1 MSVGQSG
8 SFWDSEVATPTHA
21 SWLTELDVRCYV
33 NQQISGDPHQWPLDA
48 LQQYLGTFSRARALS
63 IGCGTGGLERDLI
76 RRNLFADVDALDGSL
91 GSLAIAR
98 KEAKD
103 LGMSDRIHYF
113 ASDFNAPIL
122 PSGRYDAV
130 FIHQALHHVASLE
143 KLFLAIG
150 RALKPDGFFYFDE
163 YVGPSRTDWN
173 DSLLQ
178 PHREIFEEIPAEER
192 GTDRLKLPI
201 QADDPS
207 EAVRSSE
214 IIPEVLR
221 TFEIVERRDY
231 GGAVLSVLYPA
242 IDWTTARED
251 RLHWLIERDRD
262 ELRRGHSYHSVM
274 LLRPRK
280 GLRRTLGALHHHL
293 SPKLRTVRY
302 RLLRAVGRK
311 DVRW

>member
-1 MSVGQSG
+1 MT
-8 SFWDSEVATPTHA
+8 TPTHS
-21 SWLTELDVRCYV
+21 SWLTETDVRLYV
-33 NQQISGDPHQWPLDA
+33 NEQISGRPGRWPLDA
-48 LQQYLGTFSRARALS
+48 LEEALGPGKRSRALS

-76 RRNLFADVDALDGSL
+76 RRNLFDDVDALDGSL

-98 KEAKD
+98 KEAAD
-103 LGMSDRIHYF
+103 LEMSQRIHYF
-113 ASDFNAPIL
+113 ASDFNAPVL
-122 PSGRYDAV
+122 PSDRYDAV
-130 FIHQALHHVASLE
+130 FVHQALHHVASLE

-150 RALKPDGFFYFDE
+150 RALKADGFFYFDE

-173 DSLLQ
+173 QSLLQ
-178 PHREIFEEIPAEER
+178 FHRKIFDEIPVEER

-214 IIPEVLR
+214 IIPEVIR
-221 TFEIVERRDY
+221 TFEVIERRDY

-242 IDWTTARED
+242 IDWTKARED
-251 RLHWLIERDRD
+251 RLHWLIERDR
-262 ELRRGHSYHSVM
+262 EALRRGHSYHAVM

-302 RLLRAVGRK
+302 RLLRALRRK
-311 DVRW
+311 NVRW

>member
-8 SFWDSEVATPTHA
+8 SFWDSEVAAPTHA
-21 SWLTELDVRCYV
+21 SWLAEIDVRRYV
-33 NQQISGDPHQWPLDA
+33 NEQISGHPGLWPLDA
-48 LQQYLGTFSRARALS
+48 LEQAVGRDQRMRALS
-63 IGCGTGGLERDLI
+63 IGCGTGGLERDLV
-76 RRNLFADVDALDGSL
+76 RRDLFRDVDALDGSL

-98 KEAKD
+98 KEARD

-113 ASDFNAPIL
+113 ASDFNAPVL
-122 PSGRYDAV
+122 PSRCYDAV
-130 FIHQALHHVASLE
+130 FVHQALHHVASLE

-150 RALKPDGFFYFDE
+150 RALKPGGFFYFDE

-173 DSLLQ
+173 NALLQ
-178 PHREIFEEIPAEER
+178 FHREIFEEIPAEQR

-214 IIPEVLR
+214 IVPEVMR

-242 IDWTTARED
+242 IDWTKAGKD
-251 RLHWLIERDRD
+251 RLHWLIDKDRE
-262 ELRRGHSYHSVM
+262 ELRRGHSYHAVM
-274 LLRPRK
+274 LLRPRR
-280 GLRRTLGALHHHL
+280 GLRRKLGALHHRV

-302 RLLRAVGRK
+302 RLLRALRRK